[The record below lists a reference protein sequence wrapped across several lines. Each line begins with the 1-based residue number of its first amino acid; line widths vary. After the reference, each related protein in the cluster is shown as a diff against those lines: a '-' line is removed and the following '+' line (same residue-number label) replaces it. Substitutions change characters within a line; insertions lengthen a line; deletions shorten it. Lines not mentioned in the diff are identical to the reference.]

1 MANISPGV
9 YTKII
14 DLSTYTQAVPSTVGL
29 ICALTKKGRDNKVY
43 FIGSRSE
50 LINEWGE
57 PRIDD
62 FGKHYSQGLYCAYN
76 FLGESGSLYFMR
88 VMPDNA
94 AYSNIRLDAS
104 LASDATA
111 CDISVSY
118 IPNVTDDDE
127 LATSLQ
133 AVGDT
138 SPIGII
144 YPIGRGEYYNN
155 LSVRFIE
162 QANPLI
168 QDVYIMDIY
177 EIQDDGSDVIIE
189 SFQVSFNPDAKDSA
203 GDSLFITDVLN
214 TYSSML
220 RCKTVLSSGDYAPGI
235 DLVGTV
241 YDNEIGD
248 ASVIITPGSAAITDI
263 KQDFSDWES
272 AQTGMADYA
281 IIAVDARGNK
291 LKGWLGESGGVDG
304 EVINVFND
312 RDLTVGVQSWIGDTS
327 IFDFS
332 SNVKYYVKKSLA
344 SITDAFTTTPIFPLR
359 KGSDGS
365 LKTPSGGV
373 NQGIAEQLLT
383 QGYAG
388 TIDEDILDREKIYY
402 TMVFDCGYPTDVKTM
417 ISTLVQ
423 TRKDCVAIMDNGDNS
438 SFNNAISSRENLHT
452 YNNYFCALYES
463 YNKIYD
469 NFTGKV
475 VCCCWF

>member
-332 SNVKYYVKKSLA
+332 SWSILLYISLR
-344 SITDAFTTTPIFPLR
+344 F
-359 KGSDGS
+359 
-365 LKTPSGGV
+365 
-373 NQGIAEQLLT
+373 
-383 QGYAG
+383 
-388 TIDEDILDREKIYY
+388 
-402 TMVFDCGYPTDVKTM
+402 
-417 ISTLVQ
+417 
-423 TRKDCVAIMDNGDNS
+423 
-438 SFNNAISSRENLHT
+438 
-452 YNNYFCALYES
+452 
-463 YNKIYD
+463 
-469 NFTGKV
+469 
-475 VCCCWF
+475 